1 MPAYCVEYVI
11 WSKQDSRWSS
21 TTMQRYCF
29 SLLEAQNL
37 AASLRWNN
45 DVEEDTVYVRLL
57 TDKEANILPRT
68 M

>member
-1 MPAYCVEYVI
+1 
-11 WSKQDSRWSS
+11 
-21 TTMQRYCF
+21 MQRYCF